1 MAGSSDLA
9 ARKRATRAGRRRG
22 CYIYIP
28 AELLEKA
35 GFDPHGPTPWYRIYG
50 GERGR
55 YVVTLYREK

>member
-9 ARKRATRAGRRRG
+9 ARKRATRRAREKG
-22 CYIYIP
+22 CSVYIP

-35 GFDPHGPTPWYRIYG
+35 GLDPHGEPPWYRIYG